1 MESLEPAWL
10 PLFKE
15 FFMWFWKG
23 HLEKEEMVVVMIRQ
37 EWAGVGKGRE

>member
-1 MESLEPAWL
+1 
-10 PLFKE
+10 
-15 FFMWFWKG
+15 MWFWKG